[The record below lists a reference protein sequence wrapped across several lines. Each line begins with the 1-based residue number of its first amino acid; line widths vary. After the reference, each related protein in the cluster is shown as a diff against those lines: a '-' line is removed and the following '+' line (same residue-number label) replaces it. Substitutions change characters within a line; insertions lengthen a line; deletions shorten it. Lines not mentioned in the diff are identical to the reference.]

1 MGANVT
7 PRLDSSAQDAIYREE
22 IQKLDGGA
30 AISCAED
37 IGFDLDY
44 LCRGVRNYRP
54 DGSNRK
60 MDANEAAFLARALLY
75 MKAQSVDVKYAAAEF
90 RNIFNVNTEVP
101 LGAAAVSTPQFDSL
115 GKFARIANAGQDLP
129 AIDATQTETLNKFY
143 PYGATMSYSLYDLAR
158 AAFSNIPLETK
169 KMQFAR
175 RAWEM
180 QLDEIAATG
189 DSDAGIYG
197 IANHPNIITVTT
209 ANAGTWAVKVAASN
223 QSYVLGDLNKL
234 AKAPVETTKGIVRPD
249 TVIMGIDHYAIIAST
264 PLNTA
269 NPNDH
274 TILSQFLKT
283 NPWVKRVIP
292 WARLDLADAGSD
304 GPRVMALSTEKD
316 VCEFYVNE
324 LALLPPEQRGMNT
337 IVTMHGRSAGV
348 VAMQPKGIAFMDDV

>member
-1 MGANVT
+1 MSTQVQH
-7 PRLDSSAQDAIYREE
+7 LDASAQCAIYREE

-30 AISCAED
+30 AIACAED
-37 IGFDLDY
+37 LGFDIEH

-75 MKAQSVDVKYAAAEF
+75 MKAQSVDVKYASAEF

-101 LGAAAVSTPQFDSL
+101 LGAASVSTPQFDSL
-115 GKFARIANAGQDLP
+115 GEFKRIANTAQDLP

-143 PYGATMSYSLYDLAR
+143 PYGATMAYSLYDLAR
-158 AAFSNIPLETK
+158 AAFSGVPLETK

-180 QLDEIAATG
+180 LLDGIAAVG

-197 IANHPNIITVTT
+197 ITNHPNIITVTT
-209 ANAGTWAVKVAASN
+209 NNAGTWSAKIAANN
-223 QSYVLGDLNKL
+223 QSYVLDDLNKL
-234 AKAPVETTKGIVRPD
+234 AKAPVTTTKGIVRPE
-249 TVIMGIDHYAIIAST
+249 TVCMGIDHYALISST

-283 NPWVKRVIP
+283 NPWIKKVVP
-292 WARLDLADAGSD
+292 WARLDLADAELD

-337 IVTMHGRSAGV
+337 VVTMHGRTAGL
-348 VAMQPKGIAFMDDV
+348 VAMQPKGIAYMDAV